1 MKKALLLVLVPAVTL
16 WAPARQVHAFSDD
29 RVPVPIP
36 SGWQGGHPPLPLVS
50 VAPPGSSSPSHY
62 EAARDE
68 AARVVAQS
76 APSLYDTLQQAPAP
90 AWRSSQRWGGGD
102 DSTRQPPVDG
112 GGTPAKQYRFRGDKP
127 PAAGDPEVGGD
138 HRFRPLTAQERQ
150 RHQPASAWRPLIEAP
165 QGAAPGPLPGHG
177 PPPGFFGPPGGGPWG
192 GPGPANPWEPPDN
205 SGRPGIETENW
216 FDRYYGA
223 GRR

>member
-16 WAPARQVHAFSDD
+16 WTPAGRVHAFSVD
-29 RVPVPIP
+29 RDAE
-36 SGWQGGHPPLPLVS
+36 SPPLEWRWGLPAAWAVNTE
-50 VAPPGSSSPSHY
+50 PPGSLSPPSH
-62 EAARDE
+62 EGEPAM
-68 AARVVAQS
+68 AQGT
-76 APSLYDTLQQAPAP
+76 PSLYDTLRQGSAS
-90 AWRSSQRWGGGD
+90 AWPHQRSAGGD
-102 DSTRQPPVDG
+102 DPSRQPPG
-112 GGTPAKQYRFRGDKP
+112 GMEGTPAKQYRFRGDKP

-150 RHQPASAWRPLIEAP
+150 RHQPASAWRPLTEAP
-165 QGAAPGPLPGHG
+165 QGAAPGPLPGHS
-177 PPPGFFGPPGGGPWG
+177 PPPGFFGPPWG